1 MNWGSNRKIENL
13 KSKLERLQA
22 ENAAEWGKRE
32 RLETEKLALERDNK
46 KVRAEIRDL
55 QERAER
61 RGRPI
66 TNTESE
72 YRNLQQELADKNK
85 VSTVNL
91 CGIDLP
97 PVCLVSIE
105 SLIPRQLGTFGLL
118 SNSKTY
124 FIWDDV

>member
-1 MNWGSNRKIENL
+1 M
-13 KSKLERLQA
+13 ERLQA

-66 TNTESE
+66 SNTESE

-85 VSTVNL
+85 VFFWRISL
-91 CGIDLP
+91 
-97 PVCLVSIE
+97 VC
-105 SLIPRQLGTFGLL
+105 R
-118 SNSKTY
+118 KY
-124 FIWDDV
+124 F

>member
-1 MNWGSNRKIENL
+1 M
-13 KSKLERLQA
+13 ERLQA

-66 TNTESE
+66 SNTESE

-85 VSTVNL
+85 VVFVTSSFAGN
-91 CGIDLP
+91 DFDK
-97 PVCLVSIE
+97 SI
-105 SLIPRQLGTFGLL
+105 
-118 SNSKTY
+118 NSGCRRSQTSD
-124 FIWDDV
+124 IHIAN

>member
-1 MNWGSNRKIENL
+1 M
-13 KSKLERLQA
+13 QA

-66 TNTESE
+66 SNTESE

-85 VSTVNL
+85 VKHLSQ
-91 CGIDLP
+91 
-97 PVCLVSIE
+97 S
-105 SLIPRQLGTFGLL
+105 GLDVVI
-118 SNSKTY
+118 SHSMEFTY
-124 FIWDDV
+124 RKSQT

>member
-1 MNWGSNRKIENL
+1 MSGTQNRGITNGGLCLSVSKKKKKTEHHFF
-13 KSKLERLQA
+13 SKLERLQA

-46 KVRAEIRDL
+46 KVRADIRDL

-66 TNTESE
+66 SNTESE

-85 VSTVNL
+85 VK
-91 CGIDLP
+91 
-97 PVCLVSIE
+97 
-105 SLIPRQLGTFGLL
+105 
-118 SNSKTY
+118 NSVVWPY
-124 FIWDDV
+124 GRF

>member
-1 MNWGSNRKIENL
+1 M
-13 KSKLERLQA
+13 ERLQA

-66 TNTESE
+66 SNTESE

-85 VSTVNL
+85 VRHW
-91 CGIDLP
+91 
-97 PVCLVSIE
+97 
-105 SLIPRQLGTFGLL
+105 SLSEQFKVIRTSFTGNRRYQTLT
-118 SNSKTY
+118 
-124 FIWDDV
+124 